1 MLLLLRYA
9 LILFPAV
16 STAYMLPLE
25 QSGQLAF
32 YTLVLLAIAEIS
44 RSWLPRRAQNLAA
57 AAEMLFVT
65 WLSLQMEGMM
75 FACHYSTLTA
85 YMLKERSGLRWFLLA
100 LQVVLLNGSLTAH
113 PDMEL
118 KLTANLLLATGAL
131 LLYGW
136 AETGDR
142 KRELEQVYD
151 ELRSKAYELD
161 ATRRRLVEY
170 AGKVEQLA
178 QTEERTRISHE
189 IHDDLGHK
197 LIRLKMMLEAI
208 IRISPGQPEK
218 GMEMTRSVRDQLT
231 EAMDTLRRMVRR
243 MKPPAEEGQ
252 SFSLKRLIEDFA
264 ADPQLQIRCEIAGMP
279 RPLYPSLEIVL
290 YRNAQEA
297 VTNALRHGQATE
309 VLIELSF
316 EESNVSMTVSN
327 NGTLPDSAAVGRG
340 LGLSGMEERTR
351 LVGGELRIQTG
362 GRFAVTTLVPTPGAQ

>member
-25 QSGQLAF
+25 RSGQLAF
-32 YTLVLLAIAEIS
+32 YTLVLLAVAEIS
-44 RSWLPRRAQNLAA
+44 RSWLPGRAQNLAA

-65 WLSLQMEGMM
+65 WLSQQMEGMM

-100 LQVVLLNGSLTAH
+100 LQALLLNVSLTAH

-161 ATRRRLVEY
+161 AARKRLVEY

-218 GMEMTRSVRDQLT
+218 GMEMTRIVRDQLT
-231 EAMDTLRRMVRR
+231 EAMDTLRRTVRR
-243 MKPPAEEGQ
+243 MKPPEEEQ
-252 SFSLKRLIEDFA
+252 SFSLKRLIEGFA
-264 ADPQLQIRCEIAGMP
+264 ADPQLQIRCEISGMP

-316 EESNVSMTVSN
+316 EESGVSMTVSN
-327 NGTLPDSAAVGRG
+327 NGTLPDPAAMAKG

-351 LVGGELRIQTG
+351 LVGGELRIETG
-362 GRFAVTTLVPTPGAQ
+362 GRFAVTTLVPTPGLP